1 MQAMGMKECFWSYYT
16 RYNNNDNL
24 LMFSIIVILEESQW
38 GVGGSHLIPLLVNYI
53 KHVF

>member
-38 GVGGSHLIPLLVNYI
+38 GGGSDLMPLLVNYI

>member
-1 MQAMGMKECFWSYYT
+1 MQAMGMKECFWCYYT

-38 GVGGSHLIPLLVNYI
+38 GVGGSDLMPLLVNYI